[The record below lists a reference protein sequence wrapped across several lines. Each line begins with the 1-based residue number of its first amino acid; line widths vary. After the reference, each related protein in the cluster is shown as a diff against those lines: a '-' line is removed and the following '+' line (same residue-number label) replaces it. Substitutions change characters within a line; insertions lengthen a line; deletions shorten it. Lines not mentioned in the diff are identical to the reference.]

1 MRAKGKDYIVKDGYV
16 MNFLFNV

>member
-1 MRAKGKDYIVKDGYV
+1 KDYIVKDGDI